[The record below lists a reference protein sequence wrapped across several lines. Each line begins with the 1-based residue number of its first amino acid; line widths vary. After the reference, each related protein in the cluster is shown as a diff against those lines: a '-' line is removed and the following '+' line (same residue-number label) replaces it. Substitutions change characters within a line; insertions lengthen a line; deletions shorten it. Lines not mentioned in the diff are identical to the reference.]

1 LVTNGSGTAGNGGT
15 GGVGGLLGN
24 GATLNN
30 AGTVTG
36 GTGGLAGIVTGGIGT
51 GGIAGA
57 GGAGVV
63 GGGLTIINNG
73 TIQGGL
79 GGDGVTRADSIIFT
93 GGTNFL
99 TGTGTVGSFTMI
111 SGGTF
116 APGSGIAGSSM
127 TVSGNLAFQSGAIYL
142 VQVNP
147 STASFANVSGSAT
160 LAGSVQA
167 VFAPGSYVT
176 RQYTILHSSG
186 LTGTFSGVSGNV
198 PAGFAESLSYTATD
212 AFLNL
217 TGRLGTGGLSGN
229 QGNVANALN
238 SFFNS
243 GGTLPPSFVSVF
255 GLTGGNLGTALSQ
268 LSGEAA
274 TGAQQGAFQLGSQFL
289 GIMLDPFVDGRGA
302 GGSGPALGFAPEQPA
317 LPDEIAL
324 AYAGV
329 LKATVMK
336 APAYAPRWSVWG
348 GAYGGTNRTTG
359 EPAVVNSHDLSA
371 RAAGFAGGFDYRI
384 TPDSVAGFAVAGGGT
399 NWSLAQGL
407 GGGRSDAFQAGVY
420 SATRSGPAYLA
431 AAFSY
436 TEHWMSTDRFA
447 FAGDHL
453 TASFNAQSFG
463 GRVEA
468 GYRFVTPISGVTPY
482 AALQAQNFRTPSYSE
497 TDVNGDG
504 FALAVNGRTATD
516 IRTELGTRFDRVAA
530 AGRDWVLTLRSRLAW
545 AHDWVSDPTLTP
557 LFQTLPGASFVVN
570 GAAPAKNSAL
580 ASAGGE
586 LRLVGGVALLAKFD
600 GEFAAHSSTYAGTG
614 TLRYTW

>member
-1 LVTNGSGTAGNGGT
+1 
-15 GGVGGLLGN
+15 
-24 GATLNN
+24 
-30 AGTVTG
+30 
-36 GTGGLAGIVTGGIGT
+36 
-51 GGIAGA
+51 
-57 GGAGVV
+57 
-63 GGGLTIINNG
+63 
-73 TIQGGL
+73 
-79 GGDGVTRADSIIFT
+79 
-93 GGTNFL
+93 
-99 TGTGTVGSFTMI
+99 
-111 SGGTF
+111 
-116 APGSGIAGSSM
+116 M

-142 VQVNP
+142 VQVSP

-198 PAGFAESLSYTATD
+198 PAGFAESLSYSATD

-217 TGRLGTGGLSGN
+217 TGSLGTGGLSGN
-229 QGNVANALN
+229 QRNVANALD
-238 SFFNS
+238 SFFNN

-302 GGSGPALGFAPEQPA
+302 GAGGSAPALGFAPERPA
-317 LPDEIAL
+317 LPDAIAR

-336 APAYAPRWSVWG
+336 APVEAPRWSVWG

-359 EPAVVNSHDLSA
+359 EPAVVGSHDLSA
-371 RAAGFAGGFDYRI
+371 RAAGVAGGFDYRI

-420 SATRSGPAYLA
+420 SATRLGPAYLA
-431 AAFSY
+431 AALAY
-436 TEHWMSTDRFA
+436 TQHWMSTDRFA

-453 TASFNAQSFG
+453 IASFNAQSFG
-463 GRVEA
+463 GRVEG
-468 GYRFVTPISGVTPY
+468 GYRLVMPISGVTPY

-497 TDVNGDG
+497 TDVNGGG
-504 FALAVNGRTATD
+504 FALAVDGRTATD
-516 IRTELGTRFDRVAA
+516 TRTELGTRFDRVAA

-545 AHDWVSDPTLTP
+545 AHD
-557 LFQTLPGASFVVN
+557 
-570 GAAPAKNSAL
+570 
-580 ASAGGE
+580 
-586 LRLVGGVALLAKFD
+586 R
-600 GEFAAHSSTYAGTG
+600 
-614 TLRYTW
+614 